1 MSYRKQYLTV
11 RFFRYTRAYVQ
22 KTCNPSL
29 HSLSTFMV
37 TATSKDYIW
46 KGVVPKELEQKKI

>member
-1 MSYRKQYLTV
+1 
-11 RFFRYTRAYVQ
+11 
-22 KTCNPSL
+22 
-29 HSLSTFMV
+29 MV